1 VDRARQRNREPRRHH
16 GLSVGLLLFV
26 LYPHAGSKRGRGSP
40 GGGESDGSR
49 VIWTVNTS
57 TPVT

>member
-1 VDRARQRNREPRRHH
+1 
-16 GLSVGLLLFV
+16 LLFV